1 MNGVFHDKVGFLLY
15 DDNVQT
21 GISKKVPVEKP
32 YYGTVLEHSRRWSP
46 NDHPNDDLT
55 LANQIK
61 ITANGYAFKH
71 IRYIAYVHY
80 MGGYWKVDSI
90 RVQSP
95 NIILSIG
102 GVWNGPTAAAG

>member
-55 LANQIK
+55 LSNQIK
-61 ITANGYAFKH
+61 ITANDYAFKH
-71 IRYIAYVHY
+71 MRYIAYVHY

>member
-1 MNGVFHDKVGFLLY
+1 MNGMFHDKVGFLLY
-15 DDNVQT
+15 EKDIQT
-21 GISKKVPVEKP
+21 GICSEVPVEKS
-32 YYGTVLEHSRRWSP
+32 YYGTVLEHSRRWSSSE
-46 NDHPNDDLT
+46 HHSDDLT

-61 ITANGYAFKH
+61 ITANDYAFKH
-71 IRYIAYVHY
+71 MSNIAYVRY

-102 GVWNGPTAAAG
+102 GVWNGPTADAG